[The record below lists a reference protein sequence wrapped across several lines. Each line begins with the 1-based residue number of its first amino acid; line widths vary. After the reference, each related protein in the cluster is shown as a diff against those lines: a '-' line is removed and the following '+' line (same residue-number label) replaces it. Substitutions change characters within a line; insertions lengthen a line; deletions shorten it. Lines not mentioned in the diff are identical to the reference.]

1 MIDLVGKIGSMAL
14 LNDERTQIDF
24 DKFSKIARHLKPG
37 VIWVSSGAVE
47 IGRLDYISR
56 TGYELGGNMDEI
68 KTDYAAQGQAIL
80 MQTYRNCI
88 PHQISVRQVL
98 VEHQHFNNPAKRRQI
113 KELLL
118 RCVKQ
123 NAVPIVN
130 YNDAV
135 SFEESRKMEIAA
147 LKQKN
152 TGGFVSELVDNDETA
167 SQIAQLVE
175 AKNLLIL
182 TNLDGIYKD
191 INDPKSLI
199 SVITGNTP
207 AEVIANIDK
216 LKAGCVGASRAGAYG
231 AGAKL
236 EHIKPCIQKGVR
248 VYIASAKND
257 IKEILNGTS
266 PCTRIGVGLNLS

>member
-14 LNDERTQIDF
+14 LNDKRTKIDF
-24 DKFSKIARHLKPG
+24 DKFGKIGKHLAPG

-56 TGYELGGNMDEI
+56 NGGSELSGNIEEI

-80 MQTYRNCI
+80 METYRSCVS
-88 PHQISVRQVL
+88 PKFSVRQVL
-98 VEHQHFNNPAKRRQI
+98 VEHQHFNNLAKRKHI
-113 KELLL
+113 KNLLL
-118 RCVKQ
+118 RAAAQ

-147 LKQKN
+147 LRQQSN
-152 TGGFVSELVDNDETA
+152 GSTVSALVDNDETA

-182 TNLDGIYKD
+182 TNLDGIYRD
-191 INDPKSLI
+191 INDQKSLI
-199 SVITGNTP
+199 GTITGTSA
-207 AEVIANIDK
+207 AEVLTRIDEA
-216 LKAGCVGASRAGAYG
+216 KASCKGASRAGAFG
-231 AGAKL
+231 AAAKL
-236 EHIKPCIQKGVR
+236 EHIKPCIIKGVR
-248 VYIASAKND
+248 VFIASAKND
-257 IKEILNGTS
+257 IIDILSGKA
-266 PCTRIGVGLNLS
+266 PCTRIGVNL

>member
-14 LNDERTQIDF
+14 LNDERSQIDF
-24 DKFSKIARHLKPG
+24 DKFDKIGKYLTSG
-37 VIWVSSGAVE
+37 IIWVSSGAVE

-56 TGYELGGNMDEI
+56 TGHELSGNMDEI

-88 PHQISVRQVL
+88 PHEISVRQVL

-118 RCVKQ
+118 RSVKQ

-135 SFEESRKMEIAA
+135 SFEESRKMEIAT
-147 LKQKN
+147 LRQKSN
-152 TGGFVSELVDNDETA
+152 GECISELVDNDETA

-175 AKNLLIL
+175 AKNLLLL
-182 TNLDGIYKD
+182 TNLDGIYRNV
-191 INDPKSLI
+191 NDPKSLI
-199 SVITGNTP
+199 SVITGTTP
-207 AEVIANIDK
+207 AEVIANIDR
-216 LKAGCVGASRAGAYG
+216 LKTNCAGASRAGAFG

-257 IKEILNGTS
+257 IKDILSDNA
-266 PCTRIGVGLNLS
+266 PCTKIGVGL